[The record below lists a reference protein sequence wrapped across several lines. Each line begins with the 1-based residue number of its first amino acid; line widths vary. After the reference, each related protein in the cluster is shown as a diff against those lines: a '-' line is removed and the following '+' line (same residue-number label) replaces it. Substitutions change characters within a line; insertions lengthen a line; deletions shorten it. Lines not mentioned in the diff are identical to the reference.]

1 MTIFASSPWYNDKRL
16 SREGGGRLI
25 VDVIQALVLGVV
37 QGLGEFLPIS
47 SSAHL
52 VLVPWLLGW
61 PYAGLAFDVAL
72 HMGTLLAVVAFFW
85 RDWLMMLDSGLRGR
99 RDTEG
104 RLFWY
109 LVLATIPG
117 AAFGYMM
124 EDYAETIFRH
134 PLQIGILLMI
144 MGVILYLVDSRCRNI
159 KNLNQVS
166 LSDSLLIGV
175 SQALAILPGVSRSGI
190 TMTAGR
196 LMGLTRETA
205 ARFSFLLATPI
216 IFGAGVKEL
225 STMTRGDF
233 DTAFFVGVS
242 ASAVVGF
249 LSIKFL
255 LRYLTRNSFAVF
267 VWYRLVVGGAVV
279 IIYFARGA

>member
-1 MTIFASSPWYNDKRL
+1 MRYKES
-16 SREGGGRLI
+16 GGWLG
-25 VDVIQALVLGVV
+25 VDVMQAFVLGIV

-85 RDWLMMLDSGLRGR
+85 RDWLIMLDSGLRGR
-99 RDTEG
+99 RNTEG

-124 EDYAETIFRH
+124 EDYAETVFRH
-134 PLQIGILLMI
+134 PLQIGILLMT
-144 MGVILYLVDSRCRNI
+144 MGVILYLVDTRCGNV
-159 KNLNQVS
+159 KNLKQVS
-166 LSDSLLIGV
+166 LFDSLLIGL

-216 IFGAGVKEL
+216 IFGAGVKQLL
-225 STMTRGDF
+225 SMSRGDF
-233 DTAFFVGVS
+233 DIAFFVGVS

-249 LSIKFL
+249 LAIKYL
-255 LRYLTRNSFAVF
+255 LRYLTRNSFSIF

>member
-1 MTIFASSPWYNDKRL
+1 MDNF
-16 SREGGGRLI
+16 
-25 VDVIQALVLGVV
+25 QALILGIV

-52 VLVPWLLGW
+52 VLVPWFWGW

-85 RDWLMMLDSGLRGR
+85 RDWVVLIVDGLQAR
-99 RDTEG
+99 RTTEG

-117 AAFGYMM
+117 AVFGYFM
-124 EDYAETIFRH
+124 EDFAATIFRN
-134 PLQIGILLMI
+134 PLQIGILLMV
-144 MGVILYLVDSRCRNI
+144 MGVILYFVDTRSARI
-159 KNLNQVS
+159 KDLHQVD
-166 LSDSLLIGV
+166 LKDSLFIGV

-190 TMTAGR
+190 TMTMGR

-216 IFGAGVKEL
+216 ILGAGVKEL
-225 STMTRGDF
+225 STMSRGDF
-233 DTAFFVGVS
+233 DTAFFLGVT

-249 LSIKFL
+249 FSIKFL
-255 LRYLTRNSFAVF
+255 LRYLVRHSFAIF
-267 VWYRLVVGGAVV
+267 VWYRLALGALV
-279 IIYFARGA
+279 IAVYFARS